1 MNHWAF
7 VAAAY
12 GVTAAATLLLVV
24 WAYWSMRAAE
34 SAAEAL
40 KRRP

>member
-12 GVTAAATLLLVV
+12 GVTLAGALGVS
-24 WAYWSMRAAE
+24 WASWRAMRRAE
-34 SAAEAL
+34 
-40 KRRP
+40 RDT